1 MSEAFVNK
9 RNIMK
14 GGEEFLN
21 DTYSTTLASMNS
33 AFGLATA
40 LAWNEAIKAVIQN
53 IMPKGSNGHTQ
64 LVMYAVFVTVL
75 YVVFMM
81 LANKKQENVNV
92 TVAKLA

>member
-9 RNIMK
+9 QNLMK
-14 GGEEFLN
+14 GGEEFLQ
-21 DTYSTTLASMNS
+21 DTYSTTMASMNS

-53 IMPKGSNGHTQ
+53 FMPKGSSGHTQ
-64 LVMYAVFVTVL
+64 LLMYAVFVTIM

-81 LANKKQENVNV
+81 LANKKQSEVNI
-92 TVAKLA
+92 TVAKMA